1 MILFEIINF
10 IIYPIYRIKTCYL
23 QLEYSA
29 IKTTGNKMI
38 SSVLRMIVSLLK
50 TPFCTG
56 LGQVASSIYQ
66 LITLNVIFNKN
77 YKIDKNGYVKQKN
90 K

>member
-1 MILFEIINF
+1 MQMFLPL
-10 IIYPIYRIKTCYL
+10 Y

-38 SSVLRMIVSLLK
+38 SSGLRMIVSLLK

-66 LITLNVIFNKN
+66 LIILNVIFNKN

>member
-1 MILFEIINF
+1 
-10 IIYPIYRIKTCYL
+10 
-23 QLEYSA
+23 
-29 IKTTGNKMI
+29 MI
-38 SSVLRMIVSLLK
+38 SSGLRMIVSLLK

-56 LGQVASSIYQ
+56 LGQVVSSIYQ